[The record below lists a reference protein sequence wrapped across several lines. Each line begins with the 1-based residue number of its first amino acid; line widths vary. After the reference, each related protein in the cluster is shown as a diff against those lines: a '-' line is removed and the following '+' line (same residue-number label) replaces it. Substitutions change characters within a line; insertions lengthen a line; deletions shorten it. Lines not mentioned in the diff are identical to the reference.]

1 MTDMRPHRQSPDAT
15 HRRRRYQAGF
25 TLLELMISTV
35 LVAIVLAAVIT
46 GFLAQNRLYRGLEN
60 GRRTEDSARAALA
73 QMGRLVHMAGAGMSP
88 AFAIDMDWYQC
99 TGSPCRNNMAATAW
113 DAGSAPPTNLKTY
126 PGTDELVF
134 YARSTHSY
142 VPPTPG
148 TAPGLLGDVWKVD
161 AGSTSGS
168 LLLEAHSGD
177 QTTIPGNAVLLVTCP
192 SAYTFFYAT
201 TAIAPVTL
209 SKGAGSV
216 SVPLAPS
223 SSTSPYRQ
231 NTSGSAS
238 RPCISGGLARAYL
251 INRYR
256 FFVAKDPSSK
266 RPFLYLDRGIDT
278 KPGGS
283 TIDPPE
289 PVAADID
296 DLQVAYILRDG
307 ETYFGSSG
315 KVLSYYDTST
325 GKPSAL
331 EGVCQSAQQCSSG
344 DTCASGNC
352 PTSYTGPGIKCCPQ
366 ACSSD
371 LAISSSEG
379 FYKSTALFPCGL
391 DAPQRQAAV
400 PGNVVKVRLTLVART
415 ARPAMRNGVVDK
427 NGGDPPKDFSIEDH
441 NRSGDPLDGYGRV
454 RLSVTVDVP
463 NTSATAI
470 PMI

>member
-15 HRRRRYQAGF
+15 HRRRRHQAGF

-46 GFLAQNRLYRGLEN
+46 GFLAQNRLFRGLEN
-60 GRRTEDSARAALA
+60 GRRTEDSARAALT

-99 TGSPCRNNMAATAW
+99 AGLSCRNNMATAPW
-113 DAGSAPPTNLKTY
+113 DAGGAPPTNLKTH

-161 AGSTSGS
+161 AGSTAGS
-168 LLLEAHSGD
+168 LILEAHSGD

-201 TAIAPVTL
+201 TAISPVTL
-209 SKGAGSV
+209 SKGGGAV
-216 SVPLAPS
+216 NVPLAS
-223 SSTSPYRQ
+223 SSSATPYRQ
-231 NTSGSAS
+231 NTSGNASA
-238 RPCISGGLARAYL
+238 PCISGGLATAYL

-256 FFVAKDPSSK
+256 FFVADDPTSK

-278 KPGGS
+278 TPGGS

-315 KVLSYYDTST
+315 KVLSYYDTAT
-325 GKPSAL
+325 GGWGTTPAPL
-331 EGVCQSAQQCSSG
+331 EGLCQSTQECGS
-344 DTCASGNC
+344 CAPANC
-352 PTSYTGPGIKCCPQ
+352 PSSYTGSQCCPQ

-391 DAPQRQAAV
+391 DAPQRQAPV